1 MVASSPAIN
10 DYFPFSGEIMKSF
23 SLFFL
28 VVLFALSGCTGPQPK
43 TTQSTDKS
51 VDPIPLPSTYIGR
64 IPCPDC
70 DGIDIVLNFKKN
82 GLYQLRKTTIKGKTW
97 DSVAEIGRW
106 KYDRTEK
113 LIVLGNKRGSLK
125 TLQLVDRDTLRLQD
139 VEGKKL
145 TAKQNYELHRNP
157 TPDPFPDSVRM
168 RGMYSAHGDK
178 GFFTE
183 CTTGIRF
190 PVTTEKAYREL
201 ANAYNN
207 TPHGQEEQL
216 LVLLEGSLQP
226 GPTTNDEGENGTEKL
241 VVTRFLNIFPG
252 QDCRGDHRRMS
263 LFNTTW
269 KLLEING
276 KPVTLADGQEEP
288 YVILDI
294 KGNRMHGFSGCNR
307 FFGTYLIKGEIF
319 VFNKMAATR
328 MACMKGLS
336 LEDAFLEA
344 MHKTEAYRLQDGILE
359 LRDRDEHILARLQA
373 AK

>member
-1 MVASSPAIN
+1 
-10 DYFPFSGEIMKSF
+10 MKFF

-28 VVLFALSGCTGPQPK
+28 VILFTFSGCTGPRPK
-43 TTQSTDKS
+43 TTQSVDK
-51 VDPIPLPSTYIGR
+51 PREPFPLPSTYIGR

-70 DGIDIVLNFKKN
+70 DGIDIVLNFRKN
-82 GLYQLRKTTIKGKTW
+82 GLYQLRKTSVKGKTW

-113 LIVLGNKRGSLK
+113 LIVLGNKRGSLQ
-125 TLQLVDRDTLRLQD
+125 TLQLIDRDTLRLQD

-145 TAKQNYELHRNP
+145 TAKQNIDLHRNP
-157 TPDPFPDSVRM
+157 TLDPFPDSVRM
-168 RGMYSAHGDK
+168 RGMYCAHDDK

-190 PVTTEKAYREL
+190 PVATEKAYRRL
-201 ANAYNN
+201 ANAYNT
-207 TPHGQEEQL
+207 TPHGQKESL

-226 GPTTNDEGENGTEKL
+226 GSTTDDEGENGTEKL

-252 QDCRGDHRRMS
+252 QDCRGDHRHMS

-269 KLLEING
+269 KLMEIDG

-288 YVILDI
+288 YVILDV

-336 LEDAFLEA
+336 LEDAFLDA
-344 MHKTEAYRLQDGILE
+344 MRKTEAYRLQDGILE
-359 LRDRDEHILARLQA
+359 LRDRNERILARLKA